1 MFAETSFD
9 LSVSL
14 QKELVDLLP
23 ERCQGYFA
31 KEDLLTLLESR
42 YLQRWTFLL
51 TFDLVACRGGSAI
64 LLNVQ

>member
-1 MFAETSFD
+1 MFAEASFD
-9 LSVSL
+9 LCVSL

-23 ERCQGYFA
+23 EGCQGNFA

-51 TFDLVACRGGSAI
+51 TFDLVA
-64 LLNVQ
+64 